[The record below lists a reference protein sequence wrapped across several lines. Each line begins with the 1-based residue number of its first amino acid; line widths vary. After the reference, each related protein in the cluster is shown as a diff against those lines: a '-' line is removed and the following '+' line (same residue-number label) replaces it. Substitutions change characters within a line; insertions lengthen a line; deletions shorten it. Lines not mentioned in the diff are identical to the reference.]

1 MEPKEMK
8 IWGTATI
15 WIKWQVVI
23 PKYVRDSINL
33 NYGDEVI
40 FLVHGQKFLWLIKND
55 DLELLMDCTK
65 SIWIKMI

>member
-33 NYGDEVI
+33 NSGDEVI

-55 DLELLMDCTK
+55 DLELLMDYTR